1 MFCGNKNTCLPDGD
15 GYQGHLWA
23 VVFYFSIVVTPAKHL
38 QHRHENEMTCVIN
51 CSLIVG
57 TPYPGGFKA
66 QWKTK
71 NQSSKFSEKS
81 TPSLPSDSFLVRMGV
96 TVPAQVTANPKDTH
110 IQAIS
115 AELWELK
122 SWETLFVSCS
132 CSSDSLGT
140 IWAHAGRWTLT
151 SASPSRY
158 CSSRAL
164 PEHSLE
170 EANTFLPVVLWS
182 QGQHRLDLES

>member
-15 GYQGHLWA
+15 GYQGHIWA
-23 VVFYFSIVVTPAKHL
+23 IVFYFSIVVTPAKHL
-38 QHRHENEMTCVIN
+38 QHRHENEMTSVIN

-57 TPYPGGFKA
+57 TPYPGRFKA

-132 CSSDSLGT
+132 CSSDSLRT
-140 IWAHAGRWTLT
+140 IWAHAGRWALA

-182 QGQHRLDLES
+182 QGQHR